1 MIYNML
7 KFNIP
12 YTYAVVNKE
21 EPFQGF
27 ILVLATV
34 TILLSVSS
42 KLKQMHMSFTL
53 IIFCHVVSCV

>member
-12 YTYAVVNKE
+12 YTYAVVDKE

-27 ILVLATV
+27 ILVLAMV

-42 KLKQMHMSFTL
+42 KLKQNTY
-53 IIFCHVVSCV
+53 